1 MPNDC
6 PRFCVPISEY
16 DPQIHTLIGTYA
28 TAEECQAACACGSS
42 DSSATSSDNSC
53 GFIECGG
60 NAGVHADCG
69 LTGKVIDCEACEC
82 VDPSSSS
89 GESSGESSDSS
100 GESSDSSVDSSSSSD
115 VCATA
120 EQDWIDY
127 QLEQTTGGYTYGHI
141 SECGSP
147 PGPTPGQ
154 PLITNSNTVPNGY
167 LKLGGG
173 ANYGTDNDRYIQ
185 YNVGYNTTC
194 GVPVTL
200 FFQMMGG
207 GVCARGFEYNCGTS
221 EGTFYNVQCT
231 YATRTVGSTGAWTE
245 NSISLPYV
253 TNRSTIYFNSQ
264 NQQSQFELAYVK
276 ITSNSLAPP
285 PLNTTDPPQLFLGL
299 TYLRPVF

>member
-1 MPNDC
+1 MSNNC
-6 PRFCVPISEY
+6 ARSCVPISQY
-16 DPQIHTLIGTYA
+16 DPEIHTLIGVYDT
-28 TAEECQAACACGSS
+28 EQECSAACACGSS

-69 LTGKVIDCEACEC
+69 LTGKVIDCDICEC

-100 GESSDSSVDSSSSSD
+100 VDSSSGSD

-127 QLEQTTGGYTYGHI
+127 QLAQTSGGYTYGHI

-154 PLITNSNTVPNGY
+154 PLSTSANTVPNGY

-173 ANYGTDNDRYIQ
+173 ASYATDNERYIQ
-185 YNVGYNTTC
+185 YNIGYETTC

-207 GVCARGFEYNCGTS
+207 GVCAKGFVYNCGTS

-231 YATRTVGSTGAWTE
+231 YATRAVGSTGAWTE
-245 NSISLPYV
+245 NSVSLPYV
-253 TNRSTIYFNSQ
+253 TSRSTIYFDNDHA
-264 NQQSQFELAYVK
+264 QFELAYVK
-276 ITSNSLAPP
+276 LTSNSLAPP
-285 PLNTTDPPQLFLGL
+285 PLNTTDPPKLFLGL